1 MDQLTASLTALLVP
15 FRVCFARPE
24 VFDTFTRMTAAWIVC
39 LGRRT
44 ISRVWE
50 TTGRSADHDHTAAFR
65 LFSEAVW
72 NWDEVGRL
80 LMVQL
85 LALVPGTKVWLV
97 VDDTLCH
104 KRGAKVAFG
113 GIFLDAV
120 LSTKKHKTLR
130 FGVNWVTLGLIV
142 QLPFREDR
150 FFCVN
155 ILWRVCRK
163 AKGKND
169 KDHRTKSQLA
179 REMVDLLAR
188 WFPGYQ
194 FVVVADIAY
203 VNKYL
208 LKGLPKNVTVIGP
221 IHWRAALSAPLA
233 ADAPKQHKIGDA
245 LPNPKEWFEAPEWPA
260 EELELKHPKGKKQ
273 LQVKVVRDVCWYNVA
288 GSTLLQVVLVRDP
301 AGQWR
306 NEALLCTDPKLSAE
320 EVILGYMR
328 RWSVEV
334 AYCDSKQLLGLHD
347 PQVWCPNSVE
357 RAHPMAWFVG
367 GLVLLWYAQT
377 GHQEEQAHRHRP
389 WYKRKVEPTF
399 ADMLACVRLHLWQH
413 WLDADDG
420 KSRQD
425 KCDWLLEYLA
435 TAA

>member
-1 MDQLTASLTALLVP
+1 MDQLTASWIALLAP
-15 FRVCFARPE
+15 LAGSFHPK
-24 VFDTFTRMTAAWIVC
+24 VFTTFSWMVGGWVVC

-50 TTGRSADHDHTAAFR
+50 TTGRSAEQSHCGAFR

-80 LMVQL
+80 FLVQL
-85 LALVPGTKVWLV
+85 LALVPGTKAWLV

-120 LSTKKHKTLR
+120 LSTRKHKTLR

-142 QLPFREDR
+142 QLPCRKDR

-169 KDHRTKSQLA
+169 KEHRTKSQLA
-179 REMVDLLAR
+179 REMVELLAG
-188 WFPGYQ
+188 WLPAYQ
-194 FVVVADIAY
+194 FVVVADSAY
-203 VNKYL
+203 MGKYL
-208 LKGLPKNVTVIGP
+208 LKGLPEHVAAIGP
-221 IHWRAALSAPLA
+221 IHWKAGLSAPLP
-233 ADAPKQHKIGDA
+233 ADAPKRRKKGVGMHTPLD
-245 LPNPKEWFEAPEWPA
+245 WFEAPEWPW
-260 EELELKHPKGKKQ
+260 ENLLLKHPKGEKQ
-273 LQVKVVRDVCWYNVA
+273 LQVKVLRDVCWYNAA
-288 GSTLLQVVLVRDP
+288 GSRLLQVVLVRDP
-301 AGQWR
+301 AKQWR
-306 NEALLCTDPKLSAE
+306 NEALLSSDLGLSAQ

-347 PQVWCPNSVE
+347 PQVWCANSVE

-389 WYKRKVEPTF
+389 WYTRKVEPTF
-399 ADMLACVRLHLWQH
+399 ADMLACARLHLWQS
-413 WLDADDG
+413 WLDSDPAARDD
-420 KSRQD
+420 KVA
-425 KCDWLLEYLA
+425 WLLEYLA

>member
-1 MDQLTASLTALLVP
+1 MDQLSPSLADLLGP

-24 VFDTFTRMTAAWIVC
+24 VFQTFRLMTMAWIVC

-50 TTGRSADHDHTAAFR
+50 TTGRSADQDHTAAFR

-72 NWDEVGRL
+72 NFDEVGRVL
-80 LMVQL
+80 LVQL
-85 LALVPGTKVWLV
+85 LGLVPGTKLWLV

-120 LSTKKHKTLR
+120 MSTKKHKTLR
-130 FGVNWVTLGLIV
+130 FGVNWVTMGLIV
-142 QLPFREDR
+142 QLPCRQDR

-163 AKGKND
+163 AKCTND

-179 REMVDLLAR
+179 RELVDLVAGWL
-188 WFPGYQ
+188 PGYQ
-194 FVVVADIAY
+194 IVVVADSAY

-221 IHWRAALSAPLA
+221 IHWKAALSAPLA
-233 ADAPKQHKIGDA
+233 ADAPKKRKQGEEMH
-245 LPNPKEWFEAPEWPA
+245 NPKDWLVAPEWPW
-260 EELELKHPKGKKQ
+260 EDLLLKHPKGEKQ
-273 LQVKVVRDVCWYNVA
+273 LQVKVIRDVCWYNA
-288 GSTLLQVVLVRDP
+288 GGATLLQVVLVRDP
-301 AGQWR
+301 AGLWR
-306 NEALLCTDPKLSAE
+306 NEALLSTDLGLTAT

-334 AYCDSKQLLGLHD
+334 AYFDSKQLLGLHD
-347 PQVWCPNSVE
+347 PQVWCANSVE

-367 GLVLLWYAQT
+367 ALVLLWYAQT

-389 WYKRKVEPTF
+389 WYKQKKEPTF
-399 ADMLACVRLHLWQH
+399 ADMLACARLHLWEH
-413 WLDADDG
+413 WLGPNDAN
-420 KSRQD
+420 SREN
-425 KCDWLLEYLA
+425 KLDWLLEYLA